1 MAKYYGTVGCA
12 VTEETAPDV
21 WQETITERQYSGD
34 ILRLTRKWEGS
45 EHLND
50 NLNVSNRISILA
62 DPFAYDNFHL
72 IRYCTWMGTKWK
84 VTHVEVAYPR
94 LTLDLGGVYNEQQI
108 ETE

>member
-1 MAKYYGTVGCA
+1 MAKYYGTVGYA

-45 EHLND
+45 ERLND

-94 LTLDLGGVYNEQQI
+94 LTLDLGGVYNEQQN
-108 ETE
+108 EA